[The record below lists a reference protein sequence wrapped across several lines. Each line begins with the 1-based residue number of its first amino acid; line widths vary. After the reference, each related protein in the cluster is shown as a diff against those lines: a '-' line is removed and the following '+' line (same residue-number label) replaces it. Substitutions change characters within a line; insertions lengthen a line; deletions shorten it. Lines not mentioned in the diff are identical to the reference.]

1 MYTSKS
7 TTLDFQ
13 TMHEASKDLKF
24 VWKCFSAGHYM
35 KPVEFFKFPLVQ
47 LLTFCLPAFFGIL
60 DYPYI
65 MLLCCT
71 CHEYFFGK
79 IFLDSLAYAK
89 ILNVQKHNSY
99 YYVHY

>member
-1 MYTSKS
+1 
-7 TTLDFQ
+7 
-13 TMHEASKDLKF
+13 
-24 VWKCFSAGHYM
+24 M

-79 IFLDSLAYAK
+79 IFLDSLTYAK
-89 ILNVQKHNSY
+89 IKHVKISAH
-99 YYVHY
+99 VHAHDYIIILWFVVLFCILTI